1 MMLARRKVPDGYHF
15 TFGRKPVRL
24 EIKDW
29 WGRAADFPAIA
40 ALEAVPLVT
49 LDFTEQLKEL
59 PRRGRRR

>member
-49 LDFTEQLKEL
+49 LDFTEQLKE
-59 PRRGRRR
+59 